1 MLDLHVHVLPGIDDG
16 PRNLDDALK
25 LARAL
30 VADGI
35 EHVVATPHI
44 YPGVFDNTPH
54 RIAEAFERLQT
65 AVTAE
70 GLALTMTWA
79 AEVRICP
86 EIIDWLEHRRLP
98 LLDGSLVGPSTALI
112 ELPDGQIPV
121 GTDRL
126 AGLMLDR
133 GITPLIAHP
142 ERNKAV
148 MEQPSR
154 LEALRR
160 MGCRFQLTAGSVIG
174 EFGSKAHATARH
186 LLDADWADVVAS
198 DAHNLSGRKPRMSAA
213 RQWLQEHYDAALA
226 ERLMVLTPQQIAGVS
241 SFALGAGEQKL
252 VFRDLPKHADAE
264 DSTWRSGLD
273 LLDDLPALQ
282 ASAVNG
288 AFGLKEAPAGRAGT
302 GETPTPGWSL
312 TDFRIDTV
320 VDGLNEASVQAG
332 ATSLGDSLF
341 GSQPP
346 SAPFPAADPSASSE
360 DDWHLPDFGMKP
372 ASRPPSRPA
381 APAPAPTPVQAPAP
395 MAAPLVWPRAT
406 AQPLQPEPEAAR
418 TSAAVLLE
426 ELPEP
431 EPRPEPAPAAPT
443 SGATL
448 MQSLWSRLKPASA
461 PTAPTAA
468 PEPVPAPV
476 PASAPVAVEP
486 QPVAAAASAA
496 EVTAAPVAPPVLRPA
511 PAPAPASPAPVRA
524 EPPAAVI
531 RAPAPAAVATGSTSS
546 ANGLRGL
553 KLSDLEPLAPVA
565 MPPRAR
571 APAAATPPAPA
582 SSSFKPEAATDRAGT
597 ARRGMATAAFQST
610 RPAPLP
616 SMPEVSAPPDPVMPA
631 PSADG
636 SRRGFRLRDLPFLS
650 AGQRR

>member
-126 AGLMLDR
+126 AGLMLER

-186 LLDADWADVVAS
+186 LLDAGWADVVAS

-252 VFRDLPKHADAE
+252 VFRDLPRHADAE

-273 LLDDLPALQ
+273 QLDDLPALQ

-288 AFGLKEAPAGRAGT
+288 SFGLKEAPAGRAGT

-332 ATSLGDSLF
+332 ATSLGDSVF
-341 GSQPP
+341 GSQPQAAP
-346 SAPFPAADPSASSE
+346 SPEAGPSASGE

-381 APAPAPTPVQAPAP
+381 APAPAPTPAQAPAP
-395 MAAPLVWPRAT
+395 MAEPLVWPRAT

-418 TSAAVLLE
+418 ASAAVLLE

-431 EPRPEPAPAAPT
+431 EPRPEPAPAAPS

-448 MQSLWSRLKPASA
+448 MQSLWSKLKPASA

-468 PEPVPAPV
+468 PEPAPV
-476 PASAPVAVEP
+476 PASAPVVVEP
-486 QPVAAAASAA
+486 QPAAAAASAA
-496 EVTAAPVAPPVLRPA
+496 EVTVAPVALPVLRPA
-511 PAPAPASPAPVRA
+511 PAPVSSRPAAPAPASPAPVRA
-524 EPPAAVI
+524 EP
-531 RAPAPAAVATGSTSS
+531 AAVATGSSTSS

-582 SSSFKPEAATDRAGT
+582 SSGFRPEAATDRAGT
-597 ARRGMATAAFQST
+597 ARRGMATAAFQGT

-616 SMPEVSAPPDPVMPA
+616 TMPEVSAPPDPVMPA
-631 PSADG
+631 PTADG

-650 AGQRR
+650 GARR

>member
-126 AGLMLDR
+126 AGLMLER

-154 LEALRR
+154 LETLRR

-186 LLDADWADVVAS
+186 LLDAGWADVVAS

-252 VFRDLPKHADAE
+252 VFRDLPRHADAE

-288 AFGLKEAPAGRAGT
+288 AFGLKEAPAGTAGT

-381 APAPAPTPVQAPAP
+381 APAPAPTPAQASAP
-395 MAAPLVWPRAT
+395 MAEPLVWPRAT

-418 TSAAVLLE
+418 ASAAVLLE

-431 EPRPEPAPAAPT
+431 EPRPEPTPAAPT

-486 QPVAAAASAA
+486 QPAAAAASAA

-511 PAPAPASPAPVRA
+511 PAPVSSRPAAPAPASPAPVRA
-524 EPPAAVI
+524 EP
-531 RAPAPAAVATGSTSS
+531 AAVATGSSTSS

-571 APAAATPPAPA
+571 APAAATPQAPA

-610 RPAPLP
+610 RSAPLP

>member
-126 AGLMLDR
+126 AGLMLER

-154 LEALRR
+154 LETLRR

-186 LLDADWADVVAS
+186 LLDAGWADVVAS

-252 VFRDLPKHADAE
+252 VFRDLPRHADAE
-264 DSTWRSGLD
+264 DATWRSGLD
-273 LLDDLPALQ
+273 QLDELPALQ
-282 ASAVNG
+282 ASAVNRS
-288 AFGLKEAPAGRAGT
+288 FGLKEATASRADT

-332 ATSLGDSLF
+332 ATSLGDSVF
-341 GSQPP
+341 GSQPQAAP
-346 SAPFPAADPSASSE
+346 SPEAGPSASSE

-381 APAPAPTPVQAPAP
+381 APAPAPTPAQASAP
-395 MAAPLVWPRAT
+395 MAEPLVWPRAT

-418 TSAAVLLE
+418 ASAAVLLE

-431 EPRPEPAPAAPT
+431 EPRPEPAPAAPS

-468 PEPVPAPV
+468 PEPAPV
-476 PASAPVAVEP
+476 PASAPVVVEP
-486 QPVAAAASAA
+486 QPAAAAASAA
-496 EVTAAPVAPPVLRPA
+496 EVTVAPVALPVLRPA
-511 PAPAPASPAPVRA
+511 PAPVSSRPAAPAPASPAPVRA
-524 EPPAAVI
+524 EP
-531 RAPAPAAVATGSTSS
+531 AAVATGSSTSS

-597 ARRGMATAAFQST
+597 ARRGMATAVFQAT
-610 RPAPLP
+610 RSAPLP

-631 PSADG
+631 PTADG

-650 AGQRR
+650 GARR

>member
-86 EIIDWLEHRRLP
+86 EIIEWLEHRRLP

-126 AGLMLDR
+126 AGLMLER

-186 LLDADWADVVAS
+186 LLDAGWADVVAS

-252 VFRDLPKHADAE
+252 VFRDLPRHADAE

-273 LLDDLPALQ
+273 QLDELPALQ
-282 ASAVNG
+282 ASAVNRS
-288 AFGLKEAPAGRAGT
+288 FGLKEAATGRADT

-332 ATSLGDSLF
+332 ATSLGDSVF

-395 MAAPLVWPRAT
+395 MAEPLVWPRAT
-406 AQPLQPEPEAAR
+406 AQPLQPEPEPAR

-468 PEPVPAPV
+468 PEPAPV
-476 PASAPVAVEP
+476 PASAPVVVEP
-486 QPVAAAASAA
+486 QPAAAAASAA
-496 EVTAAPVAPPVLRPA
+496 EVTVAPVALPVLRPA
-511 PAPAPASPAPVRA
+511 PAPVSSRPAAPAPASPAPVRA
-524 EPPAAVI
+524 EP
-531 RAPAPAAVATGSTSS
+531 AAVATGSSTSS

-610 RPAPLP
+610 RSAPLP

-631 PSADG
+631 PTADG

-650 AGQRR
+650 GARR

>member
-126 AGLMLDR
+126 AGLMLER

-186 LLDADWADVVAS
+186 LLDAGWADVVAS

-252 VFRDLPKHADAE
+252 VFRDLPRHADAE
-264 DSTWRSGLD
+264 DATWRSGLD
-273 LLDDLPALQ
+273 QLDELPALQ
-282 ASAVNG
+282 ASAVNRS
-288 AFGLKEAPAGRAGT
+288 FGLKEATASRADT

-332 ATSLGDSLF
+332 ATSLGDSVF
-341 GSQPP
+341 GSQPQAAP
-346 SAPFPAADPSASSE
+346 SPEAGPSASSE

-381 APAPAPTPVQAPAP
+381 APAPAPTPAQASAP
-395 MAAPLVWPRAT
+395 MAEPLVWPRAT

-418 TSAAVLLE
+418 ASAAVLLE

-431 EPRPEPAPAAPT
+431 EPRPEPAPAAPS

-468 PEPVPAPV
+468 PEPAPV
-476 PASAPVAVEP
+476 PASAPVVVEP
-486 QPVAAAASAA
+486 QPAAAAASAA
-496 EVTAAPVAPPVLRPA
+496 EVTVAPVALPVLRPA
-511 PAPAPASPAPVRA
+511 PAPVSSRPAAPAPASPAPVRA
-524 EPPAAVI
+524 EP
-531 RAPAPAAVATGSTSS
+531 AAVATGSSTSS

-597 ARRGMATAAFQST
+597 ARRGMATAVFQAT
-610 RPAPLP
+610 RSAPLP

-650 AGQRR
+650 GARR

>member
-186 LLDADWADVVAS
+186 LLDADWVDVVAS

-213 RQWLQEHYDAALA
+213 RQWLQSHYDAALA

-241 SFALGAGEQKL
+241 SFALGSGEQKL
-252 VFRDLPKHADAE
+252 VFRDLPLHADA
-264 DSTWRSGLD
+264 DDPAWRSGLD
-273 LLDDLPALQ
+273 QLDELPAMR
-282 ASAVNG
+282 AAGPCPSSG
-288 AFGLKEAPAGRAGT
+288 PFGLKEAAADLPAQD
-302 GETPTPGWSL
+302 EHPTPAWSL

-320 VDGLNEASVQAG
+320 VEGLNEASLQAG
-332 ATSLGDSLF
+332 ATSIADNLF
-341 GSQPP
+341 TPQ
-346 SAPFPAADPSASSE
+346 
-360 DDWHLPDFGMKP
+360 
-372 ASRPPSRPA
+372 A
-381 APAPAPTPVQAPAP
+381 APAPAAPPSPADDGWHLPEITPSAPARRQTPTPARHP
-395 MAAPLVWPRAT
+395 
-406 AQPLQPEPEAAR
+406 PEPESHHP
-418 TSAAVLLE
+418 SAPVLLE
-426 ELPEP
+426 EQPD
-431 EPRPEPAPAAPT
+431 PAAHMTAESKPEST
-443 SGATL
+443 R
-448 MQSLWSRLKPASA
+448 MQSLWAKLKPAA
-461 PTAPTAA
+461 PARTVAPQPAPEIQPMSQPVQEPVLLRPATA
-468 PEPVPAPV
+468 PEPVG
-476 PASAPVAVEP
+476 AVE
-486 QPVAAAASAA
+486 AARPPA
-496 EVTAAPVAPPVLRPA
+496 VTAATMPP
-511 PAPAPASPAPVRA
+511 
-524 EPPAAVI
+524 PPSAA
-531 RAPAPAAVATGSTSS
+531 A
-546 ANGLRGL
+546 RGL
-553 KLSDLEPLAPVA
+553 KLSDLEPLAPVV
-565 MPPRAR
+565 MPARAR
-571 APAAATPPAPA
+571 TGAVAAAAAPAPG
-582 SSSFKPEAATDRAGT
+582 FKPEAATDRAGT
-597 ARRGMATAAFQST
+597 VRRGMATAAFQNT
-610 RPAPLP
+610 RPAP
-616 SMPEVSAPPDPVMPA
+616 MPAMPQTQPDPAIPA
-631 PSADG
+631 PAEG
-636 SRRGFRLRDLPFLS
+636 TRQGFRLKDLPFLS
-650 AGQRR
+650 GARR

>member
-86 EIIDWLEHRRLP
+86 EIIEWLEHRRLP

-126 AGLMLDR
+126 AGLMLER

-154 LEALRR
+154 LEALRSL
-160 MGCRFQLTAGSVIG
+160 GCRFQLTAGSVIG

-186 LLDADWADVVAS
+186 LLDAGWADVVAS

-252 VFRDLPKHADAE
+252 VFRDLPRHADAE
-264 DSTWRSGLD
+264 DATWRSGLD
-273 LLDDLPALQ
+273 QLDELPALQ
-282 ASAVNG
+282 ASAVNRS
-288 AFGLKEAPAGRAGT
+288 FGLKEATASRADT

-332 ATSLGDSLF
+332 ATSLGDSVF
-341 GSQPP
+341 GSQPQAAP
-346 SAPFPAADPSASSE
+346 SPEAGPSASSE

-381 APAPAPTPVQAPAP
+381 APAPAPTPAQASAP
-395 MAAPLVWPRAT
+395 MAEPLVWPRAT

-418 TSAAVLLE
+418 ASAAVLLE

-431 EPRPEPAPAAPT
+431 EPRPEPAPAAPS

-468 PEPVPAPV
+468 PEPAPV
-476 PASAPVAVEP
+476 PASAPVVVEP
-486 QPVAAAASAA
+486 QPAAAAASAA
-496 EVTAAPVAPPVLRPA
+496 EVTVAPVALPVLRPA
-511 PAPAPASPAPVRA
+511 PAPVSSRPAAPAPASPAPVRA
-524 EPPAAVI
+524 EP
-531 RAPAPAAVATGSTSS
+531 AAVATGSSTSS

-610 RPAPLP
+610 RSAPLP

-650 AGQRR
+650 GARR

>member
-86 EIIDWLEHRRLP
+86 EIIEWLEHRRLP

-126 AGLMLDR
+126 AGLMLER

-252 VFRDLPKHADAE
+252 VFRDLPRHADAE
-264 DSTWRSGLD
+264 DATWRSGLD
-273 LLDDLPALQ
+273 QLDELPALQ
-282 ASAVNG
+282 ASAVNRS
-288 AFGLKEAPAGRAGT
+288 FGLKEATAGRADT

-332 ATSLGDSLF
+332 ATSLGDSVF
-341 GSQPP
+341 GSQPQAAP
-346 SAPFPAADPSASSE
+346 SPEAGPSASGE

-381 APAPAPTPVQAPAP
+381 APAPAPTPAQAPAP
-395 MAAPLVWPRAT
+395 MAEPLVWPRAT

-418 TSAAVLLE
+418 ASAAVLLE

-431 EPRPEPAPAAPT
+431 EPKPEPAPAAPS

-468 PEPVPAPV
+468 PEPAPV
-476 PASAPVAVEP
+476 PASAPVVVEP
-486 QPVAAAASAA
+486 QPAAAAASAA
-496 EVTAAPVAPPVLRPA
+496 EVTVAPVALPVLRPA
-511 PAPAPASPAPVRA
+511 PAPVSSRPAAPAPASPAPVRA
-524 EPPAAVI
+524 EP
-531 RAPAPAAVATGSTSS
+531 AAVATGSSTSS

-571 APAAATPPAPA
+571 APAAATPPAPV

-597 ARRGMATAAFQST
+597 ARRGMATAAFQGT

-616 SMPEVSAPPDPVMPA
+616 TMPEVSAPPDPVMPA
-631 PSADG
+631 PTADG

-650 AGQRR
+650 GARR

>member
-86 EIIDWLEHRRLP
+86 EIIEWLEHRRLP

-126 AGLMLDR
+126 AGLMLER

-252 VFRDLPKHADAE
+252 VFRDLPRHADAE
-264 DSTWRSGLD
+264 DATWRSGLD
-273 LLDDLPALQ
+273 QLDDLPALQ

-288 AFGLKEAPAGRAGT
+288 SFGLKEAAAGPAGT

-332 ATSLGDSLF
+332 ATSLGDSVF
-341 GSQPP
+341 GSQPQAAP
-346 SAPFPAADPSASSE
+346 SPEAGPSASGE

-381 APAPAPTPVQAPAP
+381 APAPAPTPAQASAP
-395 MAAPLVWPRAT
+395 MAEPLVWPRAT

-418 TSAAVLLE
+418 ASAAVLLE

-431 EPRPEPAPAAPT
+431 EPRPEPAPAAPS

-468 PEPVPAPV
+468 PEPAPV
-476 PASAPVAVEP
+476 PASAPVVVEP
-486 QPVAAAASAA
+486 QPAAAAASAA
-496 EVTAAPVAPPVLRPA
+496 EVTVAPVALPVLRPA
-511 PAPAPASPAPVRA
+511 PAPVSSRPAASAPASPAPVRA
-524 EPPAAVI
+524 EP
-531 RAPAPAAVATGSTSS
+531 AAVATGSSTSS

-582 SSSFKPEAATDRAGT
+582 SSGFRPEAATDRAGT
-597 ARRGMATAAFQST
+597 ARRGMATAAFQGT

-616 SMPEVSAPPDPVMPA
+616 TMPEVSAQPDPVMPA
-631 PSADG
+631 PTADG

-650 AGQRR
+650 GARR